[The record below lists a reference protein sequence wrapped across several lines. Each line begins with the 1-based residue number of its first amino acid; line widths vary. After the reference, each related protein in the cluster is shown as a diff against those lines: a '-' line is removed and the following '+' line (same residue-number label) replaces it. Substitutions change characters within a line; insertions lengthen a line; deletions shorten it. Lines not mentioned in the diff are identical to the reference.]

1 MSKDEMSHDHI
12 TGDFQIS
19 QKPYWKLLLQSL
31 LLICILFVAES
42 MVIFLVE
49 KPKYFWI
56 AIVGVIIAFLILKLS
71 KLKLFQFSRITK
83 KQWLIIIIGFILA
96 NGADYIYFEFMPTTG
111 NEKEL
116 EESYRNVPL
125 YLQLIAIGILGPI
138 LEEIIFRGLLIK
150 GIFRGAPIVGGIVSV
165 ILFAGAHG
173 PSNIGEWFIYGFSG
187 FIFVIAYLTT
197 KRLEIPIII
206 HMLGNIL
213 AIFQNYFW

>member
-1 MSKDEMSHDHI
+1 MEVAI
-12 TGDFQIS
+12 TIS
-19 QKPYWKLLLQSL
+19 I
-31 LLICILFVAES
+31 LICILFVAES
-42 MVIFLVE
+42 MVIFLV
-49 KPKYFWI
+49 KVLLDCYCRGHYRISNF
-56 AIVGVIIAFLILKLS
+56 KLS

-125 YLQLIAIGILGPI
+125 YLQLIAIGILGPT

-187 FIFVIAYLTT
+187 FIFVM
-197 KRLEIPIII
+197 PI
-206 HMLGNIL
+206 
-213 AIFQNYFW
+213 

>member
-31 LLICILFVAES
+31 FLICILFVAES

-111 NEKEL
+111 NEKVRGKL
-116 EESYRNVPL
+116 PQCTTVFTTHCDRYFRSYLRRN
-125 YLQLIAIGILGPI
+125 YI
-138 LEEIIFRGLLIK
+138 
-150 GIFRGAPIVGGIVSV
+150 
-165 ILFAGAHG
+165 
-173 PSNIGEWFIYGFSG
+173 
-187 FIFVIAYLTT
+187 
-197 KRLEIPIII
+197 
-206 HMLGNIL
+206 
-213 AIFQNYFW
+213 